1 MHLVRRELL
10 GPGFFSQGSRL
21 GRQLQQALLVDVL
34 DHRYQQAIRG
44 VDGEADV
51 HVFLAD
57 DRFAAWR
64 QRAVEV
70 RQFLEQVRA
79 GLEQQRQDGQL
90 DAGLLCYGFLG
101 VTERFEFGDIGRVE
115 LRHVRHVQPAAVQV
129 GSADLHQAGHRYF
142 FDFAEAAEVHDRY
155 RRNARAT
162 GCASSSG
169 RSFLGLLHH
178 GLDVNLYV
186 FLQDATVRTA
196 GADSAQLDT
205 EFASQLTHGRAGV
218 NFRARLGRRSGRSGG
233 SGSRSSSWRRS
244 ARSSSGSWSR
254 GSSWSCAF
262 DFQLEN
268 QVAGTDFV
276 IQLDGNAFHHASGRR
291 WDFHAGLVGFQ
302 GDQRLVGF
310 NGVAGLDQDF
320 DDLRLA
326 CRTDVRNVDVLDAV
340 GYRCSR
346 SGSSWRR
353 SSGGRCSSLSWR
365 SGRRRSTRHF
375 QVQNQVASADF
386 VVELDADG
394 LDHASGRRRD
404 FHAGLV
410 GFQGDQRL
418 ISLDGVADLDLDLDD
433 LGLARRTDVR
443 HVHLLNRSG
452 SRSSR
457 GSGWSGSRRGG
468 RFGFS
473 FCSRRSGSRRS
484 RLRGAFDFQLEQLVA
499 FFQAI
504 AQLHFQTL
512 DDTGLRRRHFHARLV
527 RFQGQDALV
536 GFNTV
541 ADLHKQ
547 FNYFTFT
554 AADVRYA
561 NEFAHRISPQQ
572 SSGLSFSGLIPNLA
586 MASAT
591 TLGSMSPR
599 SASASRA
606 ANTTK

>member
-1 MHLVRRELL
+1 M
-10 GPGFFSQGSRL
+10 
-21 GRQLQQALLVDVL
+21 QQALLVDVL
-34 DHRYQQAIRG
+34 DDRYQQAIRG

-90 DAGLLCYGFLG
+90 DAGLLCNGFLG
-101 VTERFEFGDIGRVE
+101 NTERFELGDIRRVE
-115 LRHVRHVQPAAVQV
+115 LRHVRYVQPAAVQV
-129 GSADLHQAGHRYF
+129 GGADLHQAGHRHF
-142 FDFAEAAEVHDRY
+142 FDFTEAAEVHDRN
-155 RRNARAT
+155 RRDARAT

-169 RSFLGLLHH
+169 RCFLGLLHH
-178 GLDVNLYV
+178 GFDVNLHV
-186 FLQDATVRTA
+186 FFQDATVRTA
-196 GADSAQLDT
+196 GANGAQLDA
-205 EFASQLTHGRAGV
+205 EFAGQLTHGRAGV
-218 NFRARLGRRSGRSGG
+218 NFGAWLGWSGNRGSSRS
-233 SGSRSSSWRRS
+233 SGSRSSSGWSRS
-244 ARSSSGSWSR
+244 ARSSSGRCSR
-254 GSSWSCAF
+254 SNRCSRSGAF
-262 DFQLEN
+262 DFQLED
-268 QVAGTDFV
+268 QVTGTDFV
-276 IQLDGNAFHHASGRR
+276 IELDGNAFHHASGWRR
-291 WDFHAGLVGFQ
+291 DFHARLVGFQ
-302 GDQRLVGF
+302 GDQRLVGH

-320 DDLRLA
+320 DDLGLA
-326 CRTDVRNVDVLDAV
+326 RRTDVRNMDVLNAV
-340 GYRCSR
+340 GHWSGRGCGSSRCSGGCR
-346 SGSSWRR
+346 SGSLGR
-353 SSGGRCSSLSWR
+353 SSSRCS
-365 SGRRRSTRHF
+365 STRHF
-375 QVQNQVASADF
+375 QVQDQVAGADF

-404 FHAGLV
+404 FHARLV
-410 GFQGDQRL
+410 GLQGDQRL
-418 ISLDGVADLDLDLDD
+418 ISRDGVADLDLDLDD

-443 HVHLLNRSG
+443 HVHLLNAGSSRRSRSRSRSG
-452 SRSSR
+452 GRCSS
-457 GSGWSGSRRGG
+457 

-473 FCSRRSGSRRS
+473 LGRRCGSRRS
-484 RLRGAFDFQLEQLVA
+484 RSSGTFDFQLQQFVA

-504 AQLHFQTL
+504 AQLHFQAL

-527 RFQGQDALV
+527 RLKCQDALV
-536 GFNTV
+536 GFDTV

-572 SSGLSFSGLIPNLA
+572 SSGLRFSGLIPNLA